1 MIVIVRI
8 LVEILLFKGRAK
20 MKTFLLSAVIMTS
33 AFSAHAVFD
42 ASSLRLKVYKMA
54 VSSSPDCSNPT
65 VVVSNSSP
73 SYTNFK
79 TNPTLGSGNVADGNY
94 PCVIIEFSDNIKIT
108 PSGNGSHCFSSTETT
123 NDVCRTSDWNGDGDT
138 TDPGE
143 TTTSTL
149 IDGSTVTCDSGDN
162 RVAMYL
168 TTAASATTQSDAFN
182 PPNCNTAGCDPD
194 TGFNLARE
202 LQVSG
207 SAVGKFIVDTDGKVC
222 DGDEGGDLNSNGCS
236 DEQAGGNVCACEQD
250 SQCNMLPPNFSFSQI

>member
-1 MIVIVRI
+1 
-8 LVEILLFKGRAK
+8 

-54 VSSSPDCSNPT
+54 VSTSPDCSNPT

-73 SYTNFK
+73 SYSDFK
-79 TNPTLGSGNVADGNY
+79 TNPTLGSGTVADGNY
-94 PCVIIEFSDNIKIT
+94 PCVIIEFSDNIKMT
-108 PSGNGSHCFSSTETT
+108 PSGNGSRCFSSTETT
-123 NDVCRTSDWNGDGDT
+123 NDVCR
-138 TDPGE
+138 E

-168 TTAASATTQSDAFN
+168 TTAASATSQSDAFN

-236 DEQAGGNVCACEQD
+236 DEEAGGNVCACEQD
-250 SQCNMLPPNFSFSQI
+250 TQCNMLPPNFSFSQI

>member
-1 MIVIVRI
+1 
-8 LVEILLFKGRAK
+8 

-42 ASSLRLKVYKMA
+42 ASSLRLKIYKMA
-54 VSSSPDCSNPT
+54 VSTSPDCSNPT

-73 SYTNFK
+73 SYSDFK

-108 PSGNGSHCFSSTETT
+108 PSGNGSYCFSSTETT
-123 NDVCRTSDWNGDGDT
+123 NDVCR
-138 TDPGE
+138 E

-236 DEQAGGNVCACEQD
+236 DEQAGGNVCACEQNT
-250 SQCNMLPPNFSFSQI
+250 QCNMLPPNFSFSQI

>member
-1 MIVIVRI
+1 
-8 LVEILLFKGRAK
+8 
-20 MKTFLLSAVIMTS
+20 MKNFLLSAVIMTS

-54 VSSSPDCSNPT
+54 VSTSPDCSNPT

-94 PCVIIEFSDNIKIT
+94 PCVIIEFSDNIKMT
-108 PSGNGSHCFSSTETT
+108 PSGNGSLCFSSTETT
-123 NDVCRTSDWNGDGDT
+123 NDVCR
-138 TDPGE
+138 E

-149 IDGSTVTCDSGDN
+149 IDGSPVTCDSGDN

-168 TTAASATTQSDAFN
+168 TTAASATSQSDAFN

-236 DEQAGGNVCACEQD
+236 DEEAGGNVCACEQNT
-250 SQCNMLPPNFSFSQI
+250 QCNMLPPNFSFSQI